1 MRFHTILAFGLSVV
15 MLSACANPI
24 ANNEM
29 PWTKISNALPRGYAG
44 QNKHNLLKP
53 SRVPEGWNYL
63 DTYDEAPAVVLV
75 DQAPGENDGVLVNPD
90 TVPEYTN
97 VEAVDSTGL
106 DMTNIDVAMDEY
118 GQMVHQFF
126 FDHGSARISKGDRV
140 AVDALVA
147 NFKAGGVKNPSLLL
161 IGHAS
166 ARVDG
171 VMEPMRR
178 RMINMEMA
186 KKRAVAIATAF
197 KKAGVAPTWI
207 ETISRGDEGA
217 VEGAS
222 AAQEAKE
229 RRVDIFVKESAPG
242 AEGK

>member
-1 MRFHTILAFGLSVV
+1 MRFHTVLVFGLAAM

-24 ANNEM
+24 ANNQM
-29 PWTKISNALPRGYAG
+29 PWSKIQDAMPRGYSG

-63 DTYDEAPAVVLV
+63 DTYDEAPSVVLV

-97 VEAVDSTGL
+97 VERVDSNGI

-126 FDHGSARISKGDRV
+126 FDHGSSRISKGDRV
-140 AVDALVA
+140 AIGGVVSSL
-147 NFKAGGVKNPSLLL
+147 KAGGNKNPSLLL

-171 VMEPMRR
+171 VMEPRRR

-186 KKRAVAIATAF
+186 QKRAVAIATAF
-197 KKAGVAPTWI
+197 KKAGIAPTWI

-217 VEGAS
+217 TEGAS
-222 AAQEAKE
+222 AEQEARE
-229 RRVDIFVKESAPG
+229 RRVDIFIKESAPG